1 MENERLGILL
11 ILLGMSLFCVQDIFI
26 KLIITNT
33 SILQILV
40 FRAILGFILL
50 TGFLYFNQKRISYKS
65 DYPFIALIRGTLF
78 FLGFVCFYISLTK
91 IPLAEA
97 NALFFTNPIM
107 VTILSVYILKNPI
120 GYHRILAI
128 IICCIG
134 TLLIIKPSI
143 HNFNWYI
150 LLPIFTAFSYSI
162 SMILSKITSDKDN
175 SFQQSFHIY
184 MGGVILGSSL
194 SIILVNQ
201 SVSNLP
207 LFSILSIKWNLTD
220 INIIYKLIIIAI
232 VGTAGIFCLVSAY
245 RIGSPSANAPFEY
258 VLLIYSLISG
268 YVIFNEIPDIYSLIG
283 MGLIII
289 SGIYVFIRESLKKR
303 LIATM
308 KSR

>member
-107 VTILSVYILKNPI
+107 VTILSVFILKNPI

-162 SMILSKITSDKDN
+162 SMILSKITRDKDTK
-175 SFQQSFHIY
+175 Y
-184 MGGVILGSSL
+184 
-194 SIILVNQ
+194 
-201 SVSNLP
+201 
-207 LFSILSIKWNLTD
+207 
-220 INIIYKLIIIAI
+220 
-232 VGTAGIFCLVSAY
+232 
-245 RIGSPSANAPFEY
+245 
-258 VLLIYSLISG
+258 
-268 YVIFNEIPDIYSLIG
+268 
-283 MGLIII
+283 
-289 SGIYVFIRESLKKR
+289 
-303 LIATM
+303 
-308 KSR
+308 

>member
-40 FRAILGFILL
+40 FRAILGIILL
-50 TGFLYFNQKRISYKS
+50 TGFLYLNQKRISYKS
-65 DYPFIALIRGTLF
+65 NYPFIALIRGTLF

-184 MGGVILGSSL
+184 LGGVILGSSL
-194 SIILVNQ
+194 SIILINQ
-201 SVSNLP
+201 SVSSLP
-207 LFSILSIKWNLTD
+207 LFSILSTKWNLTD
-220 INIIYKLIIIAI
+220 LNIIYRLIIIAV

-268 YVIFNEIPDIYSLIG
+268 YVIFKEIPDIYSLIG

-303 LIATM
+303 LIATI